1 MNPYVRLFETLIAE
15 VERGRRCAFCAIVA
29 ARGSTPQVS
38 GAAILV
44 REGMTT
50 EGTIG
55 GGCVEAELCNRASRL
70 LQQGESALLT
80 FDLDHD
86 YGWDDGLIC
95 GGSLC
100 VAVMT
105 ILDEAQAVP
114 FRQAVAAIGQG
125 RQASVPIRVQH
136 EGKTQEYRLLIEAP
150 ARLVIAGAGH
160 VGAEVARLAVGL
172 DFETFVV
179 DDRGDMMN
187 RERLPEPVVPVV
199 GDIAATLRRQPID
212 ANTFVVI
219 VTRGHKH
226 DEEALHAVIDSPAR
240 YIGMIGSRRKIKLIY
255 DDLVALGVP
264 REGLDRVR
272 APIGLAIGAVTVPEI
287 AVSIVAQLIEVR
299 RTSKPTRVEGPFSVE
314 GHQGVSATQD
324 HPPHTNRHERS
335 GT

>member
-1 MNPYVRLFETLIAE
+1 MNAYVKLFETLIADF
-15 VERGRRCAFCAIVA
+15 ERGRRCAFCAIVA
-29 ARGSTPQVS
+29 TKGSTPQTS

-44 REGMTT
+44 REGRMA

-55 GGCVEAELCNRASRL
+55 GGCVEAELCTRANQL

-80 FDLDHD
+80 FNLNHN

-95 GGSLC
+95 GGNLR
-100 VAVMT
+100 VAAMT
-105 ILDEAQAVP
+105 ILSEAQVAP
-114 FRQAVAAIGQG
+114 FREAVATIKQG
-125 RQASVPIRVQH
+125 RQASVSIRVQH
-136 EGKTQEYRLLIEAP
+136 EGKTQEYNLFIEPP
-150 ARLVIAGAGH
+150 ARLVIAGSGH

-172 DFETFVV
+172 DFQTFVV

-187 RERLPEPVVPVV
+187 RERLPEPIVPVV
-199 GDIAATLRRQPID
+199 GNIGATLRKQPID

-255 DDLVALGVP
+255 DDLVALSVP
-264 REGLDRVR
+264 QEKLDRVH

-287 AVSIVAQLIEVR
+287 AVSILAQLIEIR
-299 RTSKPTRVEGPFSVE
+299 RTSAPTHVEGPFTLEEQHDASPAE
-314 GHQGVSATQD
+314 DNTSNTD
-324 HPPHTNRHERS
+324 RKERS
-335 GT
+335 GS